1 MKRGEWPTLWKIE
14 AITPVP
20 KVFPTQK
27 LEQLRPISGL
37 KIFNKIA
44 EKIFADMM
52 VVDMKA
58 KLDPAQF
65 GNQKNLSIQH
75 YLVKMI
81 HKILESLDRNSKGD
95 ISAVIATLVD
105 WKQAFNHQDPTLGI
119 KSYIENGVRA
129 ALIPMLTNYYQGRKG
144 YVKWKGV
151 ISKEK
156 DIPGGGPQGGFF
168 GILGYLSQS
177 NDNADMI
184 EENERFKWVD
194 DLTALEII
202 NLLSIGMSSF
212 NVRFS
217 VPSDIP
223 DHNGYIPPEH
233 LKTQYYINEIS
244 KWTESKKMKL
254 NTEK

>member
-1 MKRGEWPTLWKIE
+1 
-14 AITPVP
+14 
-20 KVFPTQK
+20 
-27 LEQLRPISGL
+27 
-37 KIFNKIA
+37 
-44 EKIFADMM
+44 
-52 VVDMKA
+52 
-58 KLDPAQF
+58 
-65 GNQKNLSIQH
+65 
-75 YLVKMI
+75 
-81 HKILESLDRNSKGD
+81 
-95 ISAVIATLVD
+95 
-105 WKQAFNHQDPTLGI
+105 
-119 KSYIENGVRA
+119 
-129 ALIPMLTNYYQGRKG
+129 MLTNYYQGRKG

-223 DHNGYIPPEH
+223 DHNGYIPPEN
-233 LKTQYYINEIS
+233 LKTQYYLNEIS
-244 KWTESKKMKL
+244 KWTMRKKMKL
-254 NTEK
+254 NSAKSKIMIFNYTNNHQFTTRVNMDNVSLDVVEETKLLGTYITSDLKWDLNTKNIVKKSNARMQLLRKVASFGASRGDMVHIYKLYVRSALEHSSSVWHRTLTLENESYLERVQKSAFRIILQNEYVSYQNALDI